1 MKKSR
6 RIKRMERAHKKKL
19 PGMNLTSLM
28 DVFTIL
34 VFFLLVN
41 SSNSEVL
48 EPPKKI
54 TLPDSVVET
63 KPKETP
69 VIVVSSESVTV
80 QGEVVAMTE
89 EIINSKQDAILGIS
103 NKLEEM
109 KRNIIGVSTQAIT
122 KSREVTILSDKSVP
136 FKVLRKVMSSCTYAG
151 YEKISLAVFQKANQQ
166 EKTVEPQVN

>member
-1 MKKSR
+1 MKNTR
-6 RIKRMERAHKKKL
+6 RMKRINHKKKL
-19 PGMNLTSLM
+19 PAMNLTSLM

-41 SSNSEVL
+41 SAASEVL

-63 KPKETP
+63 KPNETAVIIVSEKE
-69 VIVVSSESVTV
+69 VTV
-80 QGEVVAMTE
+80 QGEVVALVD

-109 KRNIIGVSTQAIT
+109 KKNVIGISTKTISE
-122 KSREVTILSDKSVP
+122 SREVTILSHKTVP

-151 YEKISLAVFQKANQQ
+151 YEKVSLAVIQKASQS
-166 EKTVEPQVN
+166 

>member
-1 MKKSR
+1 MKSTRRMNRMGRSR
-6 RIKRMERAHKKKL
+6 KKRL

-41 SSNSEVL
+41 SSASEVL

-63 KPKETP
+63 KPKETV
-69 VIVVSSESVTV
+69 VILVSEETVMV
-80 QGEVVAMTE
+80 QGEVVARVEDIMNT
-89 EIINSKQDAILGIS
+89 KQDAIVEIS
-103 NKLEEM
+103 NKLEQA
-109 KRNIIGVSTQAIT
+109 KKNVIGISTKAISE
-122 KSREVTILSDKSVP
+122 SREVTILSHKTVP

-151 YEKISLAVFQKANQQ
+151 YEKISLAVIQKAKQG
-166 EKTVEPQVN
+166 

>member
-1 MKKSR
+1 MKNTR
-6 RIKRMERAHKKKL
+6 RMKRMSRNHKKKL
-19 PGMNLTSLM
+19 PAMNLTSLM

-41 SSNSEVL
+41 SAASEVL

-63 KPKETP
+63 KPNETAVIIVSEKE
-69 VIVVSSESVTV
+69 VTV
-80 QGEVVAMTE
+80 QGEVVALVD

-109 KRNIIGVSTQAIT
+109 KKNVIGISTKTISE
-122 KSREVTILSDKSVP
+122 SREVTILSHKTVP

-151 YEKISLAVFQKANQQ
+151 YEKVSLAVIQKASQS
-166 EKTVEPQVN
+166 